1 MVQCDPVTT
10 IDLSDFATRKP
21 EIIKKLMA
29 AASDIGFF
37 RVKGLRMHW
46 SYSKC
51 CTALS
56 FCLSLFKNAVHS
68 HTHTMQDAGHG
79 MSMDDIDAAHALSLK

>member
-10 IDLSDFATRKP
+10 IDLSDFATRKS
-21 EIIKKLMA
+21 EITRELMA

-37 RVKGLRMHW
+37 RVRGLRTHR

-51 CTALS
+51 CTALPL
-56 FCLSLFKNAVHS
+56 CLSLFKNAILTVRM
-68 HTHTMQDAGHG
+68 MQVMA
-79 MSMDDIDAAHALSLK
+79 